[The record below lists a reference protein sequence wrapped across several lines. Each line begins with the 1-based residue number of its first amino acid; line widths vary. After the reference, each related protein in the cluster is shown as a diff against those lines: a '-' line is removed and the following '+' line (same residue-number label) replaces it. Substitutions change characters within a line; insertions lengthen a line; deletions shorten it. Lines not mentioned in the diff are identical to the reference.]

1 MIKIYKL
8 GTEYLRSLKA
18 DKNSAWFELNQIKNV
33 CDEQCGQNI
42 LVVVG
47 GKACSMDFNWCK
59 NHWNNFSYH
68 VFIMTDTIAFEYLDF
83 VNSFDLVLHQA
94 WKHNIKKITTTQM
107 YGFIPELFYVE
118 NDKIEK
124 SNIVL
129 FGGNNLNRQ
138 DELAKFVYDSQGNI
152 RNGLLVFSKNYDT
165 KVDNRLAYSAY
176 LQVLKAC
183 KYSLVVAPKDKYEMG
198 WLTARCFESLANWTM
213 PLFASEFDK
222 NEYFIHSDLN
232 MVKFYGS
239 INYIMQAAEKKE
251 KEFNELLLA
260 NRSRI
265 EERKDGFANI
275 ILNI

>member
-1 MIKIYKL
+1 
-8 GTEYLRSLKA
+8 
-18 DKNSAWFELNQIKNV
+18 
-33 CDEQCGQNI
+33 
-42 LVVVG
+42 
-47 GKACSMDFNWCK
+47 
-59 NHWNNFSYH
+59 
-68 VFIMTDTIAFEYLDF
+68 
-83 VNSFDLVLHQA
+83 
-94 WKHNIKKITTTQM
+94 M

-118 NDKIEK
+118 NDKVEK

-165 KVDNRLAYSAY
+165 KADNRLAYSAY

-222 NEYFIHSDLN
+222 NEYFIHADLN
-232 MVKFYGS
+232 TVKFYGS
-239 INYIMQAAEKKE
+239 INYIMQASERYE
-251 KEFNELLLA
+251 KEFKELLLA
-260 NRSRI
+260 NRSKI